1 VNDAV
6 QKALDLSPAASAAE
20 RTIDITTIGAKSGEP
35 RRIEIWFHKVD
46 GRLFITGS
54 PGRPRSWYANLVAN
68 PHFSLHLKHG
78 VTADL
83 AATARP
89 VTDEAERRQVFTA
102 MIAALPDSG
111 DGQWPPV
118 DAWLEKSPLVEVE
131 FAA

>member
-1 VNDAV
+1 MNDAV

-20 RTIDITTIGAKSGEP
+20 RTIDITTIGAKSGEA

-68 PHFSLHLKHG
+68 PHFSFHLKHG

-83 AATARP
+83 AAVARP
-89 VTDEAERRQVFTA
+89 VTDEDERRQVFTG
-102 MIAALPDSG
+102 MIAALPDVADSE
-111 DGQWPPV
+111 WPPIE
-118 DAWLEKSPLVEVE
+118 AWLEKSPLVEVE